1 VFVKSSRGKMFAV
14 RLDMETPGTM
24 LMRDMESGEV
34 YGLQTEGFQQVRG
47 ARQSEIPHLAG

>member
-1 VFVKSSRGKMFAV
+1 MFAV